1 MEGKERI
8 VDIWNKLLSVREKSG
23 FDVRL
28 KGAAYVKHRCSYE
41 GTLVPKLNVHDPTAM
56 DALETY
62 VDGLVGYVL
71 SQNSRW
77 FSLMPTGGENGYM
90 GFGDVLDNDGYVK
103 MASVITDCV
112 ENIMTRSGM
121 YPVVKEV
128 VKDGEVLGDGYL
140 AVDMLEDGGVGFRC
154 LDPQQCVFMA
164 DMYGTMNLFMR
175 KFRMSAVE
183 LSLEYGVEIKNV
195 EYSEFGDTYDV
206 YELVADEKVLSK
218 LKMSVDSTDGR
229 KFKRCVY
236 VYQLDRVVEESSYA
250 EMPVFRYTSNNEC
263 SGSGY
268 GNGLVGKYVEQVA
281 TCDDSRFR
289 LQNCVQKTVDPP
301 AIAHTSLRSNYS
313 TKPKAVMFTGDL
325 STQGVKYLG
334 TEHAANALNAV
345 LMVVQDDRAQ
355 IRQLF
360 DADLFKNIM
369 SNADT
374 RKTAYEVSEIKNESY
389 TLLSMKIGGMLNTFI
404 APFVKRVAKIA
415 VRQELA
421 RVNGVGVQVLERFI
435 DQCDVMLDSVFVQ
448 RLSRYMDSQ
457 GISSGA
463 QIMAAFAELSQSSV
477 SEVVDV
483 DKAIRG
489 GLMAVGFPQY
499 AIRTSQEIKKIRD
512 AEKQAAEE
520 ARQAQLSEIKA
531 KALSNTGRG
540 MQAMNSSGVDVASAF
555 GGGQGQ

>member
-90 GFGDVLDNDGYVK
+90 GFGDVLDNDSYVK

-195 EYSEFGDTYDV
+195 EYS
-206 YELVADEKVLSK
+206 
-218 LKMSVDSTDGR
+218 
-229 KFKRCVY
+229 
-236 VYQLDRVVEESSYA
+236 
-250 EMPVFRYTSNNEC
+250 
-263 SGSGY
+263 
-268 GNGLVGKYVEQVA
+268 
-281 TCDDSRFR
+281 
-289 LQNCVQKTVDPP
+289 
-301 AIAHTSLRSNYS
+301 
-313 TKPKAVMFTGDL
+313 
-325 STQGVKYLG
+325 
-334 TEHAANALNAV
+334 
-345 LMVVQDDRAQ
+345 
-355 IRQLF
+355 
-360 DADLFKNIM
+360 
-369 SNADT
+369 
-374 RKTAYEVSEIKNESY
+374 
-389 TLLSMKIGGMLNTFI
+389 
-404 APFVKRVAKIA
+404 
-415 VRQELA
+415 
-421 RVNGVGVQVLERFI
+421 
-435 DQCDVMLDSVFVQ
+435 
-448 RLSRYMDSQ
+448 
-457 GISSGA
+457 
-463 QIMAAFAELSQSSV
+463 
-477 SEVVDV
+477 
-483 DKAIRG
+483 
-489 GLMAVGFPQY
+489 
-499 AIRTSQEIKKIRD
+499 
-512 AEKQAAEE
+512 
-520 ARQAQLSEIKA
+520 
-531 KALSNTGRG
+531 
-540 MQAMNSSGVDVASAF
+540 
-555 GGGQGQ
+555 

>member
-218 LKMSVDSTDGR
+218 LKMAVDSTDRR

-421 RVNGVGVQVLERFI
+421 KVNGVGVQVLERFI

-520 ARQAQLSEIKA
+520 ARLAQLSEIKA

-540 MQAMNSSGVDVASAF
+540 MQAMNSSGVNVASAF
-555 GGGQGQ
+555 GGGQEQ

>member
-1 MEGKERI
+1 
-8 VDIWNKLLSVREKSG
+8 
-23 FDVRL
+23 
-28 KGAAYVKHRCSYE
+28 
-41 GTLVPKLNVHDPTAM
+41 
-56 DALETY
+56 
-62 VDGLVGYVL
+62 
-71 SQNSRW
+71 
-77 FSLMPTGGENGYM
+77 MPTGGKNGYV
-90 GFGDVLDNDGYVK
+90 GFGEVLDNDGYVK
-103 MASVITDCV
+103 MASAITDCV

-128 VKDGEVLGDGYL
+128 VKDGEVLGDGYM

-164 DMYGTMNLFMR
+164 DMYGNMNLFMR
-175 KFRMSAVE
+175 KFRMNSVE
-183 LSLEYGVEIKNV
+183 LSLEYGVDISNA

-206 YELVADEKVLSK
+206 YEMLADEEGLGK
-218 LKMSVDSTDGR
+218 LKMSVDASDGR
-229 KFKRCVY
+229 RYKRCVY
-236 VYQLDRVVEESSYA
+236 VERLARVVEESSYA

-268 GNGLVGKYVEQVA
+268 GVGLVGKYVEQVA

-404 APFVKRVAKIA
+404 APFVKRIAKIA

-421 RVNGVGVQVLERFI
+421 KVEDVGVQALERFI

-463 QIMAAFAELSQSSV
+463 QIMAAFAELSQTSV

-483 DKAIRG
+483 DKAVRG
-489 GLMAVGFPQY
+489 GLMAVGFHQY
-499 AIRTSQEIKKIRD
+499 AIRTSQEIKQIRD
-512 AEKQAAEE
+512 AEKKAAEE

-540 MQAMNSSGVDVASAF
+540 MQAMNSSGIDIASAM

>member
-90 GFGDVLDNDGYVK
+90 GFGDVLDNDSYVK

-112 ENIMTRSGM
+112 ENIMARSGM

-218 LKMSVDSTDGR
+218 LKMAVDPADGR

-404 APFVKRVAKIA
+404 SPFVKRVAKIA

-421 RVNGVGVQVLERFI
+421 KVNGVGVQVLERFI

>member
-90 GFGDVLDNDGYVK
+90 GFGDVLDNDSYVK

-128 VKDGEVLGDGYL
+128 VKDGEVLGDGYM

-164 DMYGTMNLFMR
+164 DMYGNMNLFMR
-175 KFRMSAVE
+175 KFRMNSVE
-183 LSLEYGVEIKNV
+183 LSLEYGVEISNA

-206 YELVADEKVLSK
+206 YEMLADEEVLGK
-218 LKMSVDSTDGR
+218 LKMSVDASDGR
-229 KFKRCVY
+229 RYKRCVY
-236 VYQLDRVVEESSYA
+236 VERLARVVEESSYA

-268 GNGLVGKYVEQVA
+268 GVGLVGKYVEQVA

-404 APFVKRVAKIA
+404 APFVKRIAKIA

-421 RVNGVGVQVLERFI
+421 KVEGAGVQALERFI

-463 QIMAAFAELSQSSV
+463 QIMAAFAELSQTSV
-477 SEVVDV
+477 SKVVDV
-483 DKAIRG
+483 DKAVRG

-499 AIRTSQEIKKIRD
+499 AIRTSQEIKQIRD
-512 AEKQAAEE
+512 AEARAAEE
-520 ARQAQLSEIKA
+520 ARQAQLSEMKA

-540 MQAMNSSGVDVASAF
+540 MQAMNSSGIDIASAM

>member
-28 KGAAYVKHRCSYE
+28 KGAAYVKHRCSYD

-90 GFGDVLDNDGYVK
+90 GFGDVLDNDSYVK

-183 LSLEYGVEIKNV
+183 LSLEDGVEIKNV

-218 LKMSVDSTDGR
+218 LKMAVDATDGR

-236 VYQLDRVVEESSYA
+236 VYQLDMVVEESSYA

-421 RVNGVGVQVLERFI
+421 KVNGVGVQVLERFI